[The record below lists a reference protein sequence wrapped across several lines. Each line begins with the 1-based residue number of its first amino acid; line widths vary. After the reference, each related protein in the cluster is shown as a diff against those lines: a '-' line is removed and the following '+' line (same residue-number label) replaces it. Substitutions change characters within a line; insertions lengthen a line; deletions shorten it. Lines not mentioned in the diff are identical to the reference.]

1 MLKYMAQRYNFFY
14 FEATFKK
21 YLVAGNAGSSTIKS
35 YLSDL
40 HYFFSWLQND
50 RGIAE
55 LELSDMPNTFT
66 HATIRAYHLALLAAH
81 TAPATYDRRLSS
93 LRHFFS
99 FCVGQ
104 AWLTSN
110 PTQEFD
116 EYTKKDQ
123 LEEIVNAYRSHLIS
137 KQMQESD
144 LDCHINTIRNLIIN
158 S

>member
-1 MLKYMAQRYNFFY
+1 MLNHMAQRYNFFY

-21 YLVAGNAGSSTIKS
+21 YLGAVNAGSSTIKN

-50 RGIAE
+50 RGISE
-55 LELSDMPNTFT
+55 LELSDMPDTFS
-66 HATIRAYHLALLAAH
+66 HATIRAYHLALLAAN

-99 FCVGQ
+99 FCVEQ

-110 PTQEFD
+110 PAHEFD

-123 LEEIVNAYRSHLIS
+123 LEEVVNSYRKHLLS
-137 KQMQESD
+137 KQMQSGE
-144 LDCHINTIRNLIIN
+144 LERHISTIRNLIIN
-158 S
+158 L